1 MKRFLVLAI
10 VLLFVGNVYGE
21 KVFTYQNIDNSLEVT
36 STEVITNI
44 DSFEITIEGLKANKA
59 SLVNRKAQAVV
70 NHKSLLSDFDKQ
82 IALIDAQIEKAVE
95 LGMVEVVIEK

>member
-70 NHKSLLSDFDKQ
+70 NHKSLLSDFDEQ